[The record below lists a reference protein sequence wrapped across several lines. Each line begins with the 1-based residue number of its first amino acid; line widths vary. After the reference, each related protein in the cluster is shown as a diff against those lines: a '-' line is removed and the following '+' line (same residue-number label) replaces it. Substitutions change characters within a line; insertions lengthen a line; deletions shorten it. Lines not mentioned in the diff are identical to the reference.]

1 MFIPK
6 IESMRRAIEQ
16 SRYTVALC
24 GSGILEECGYIVLKK
39 PDRAYEIEAK
49 YGVSPEYIFTDSYY
63 NTRTDKFFEFYRN
76 EVLKDIAPPDTSY
89 KLAAMERAGRL
100 NCIITSNLYELSQRA
115 GCHNVI
121 NMHGS
126 IYQNRCNHCGREYSV
141 DYIKNSKR
149 VPLCESC
156 GSVIRP
162 KVAFFGD
169 MLDGRL
175 IARAAGEVERADVL
189 LVLGTTL
196 DSDVFGNYIKYFNGS
211 KMIIVHKEEHLKD
224 KLADIVIYDTPG
236 NVLAQL
242 GY

>member
-1 MFIPK
+1 MFISK
-6 IESMRRAIEQ
+6 TESMKRALEQ
-16 SRYTVALC
+16 SKYTVALC

-39 PDRAYEIEAK
+39 PGRAYEIEEK
-49 YGVSPEYIFTDSYY
+49 YKVSPEYIFTDSYY
-63 NTRTDKFFEFYRN
+63 NTRTDKFFEFYKN
-76 EVLKDIAPPDTSY
+76 EILIDIDPPETSY
-89 KLAAMERAGRL
+89 RLAAMERAGKL

-126 IYQNRCNHCGREYSV
+126 IYQNKCNHCGRQYPVE
-141 DYIKNSKR
+141 YIKNAKR
-149 VPLCESC
+149 VPRCESC

-162 KVAFFGD
+162 QVAFFGD

-175 IARAAGEVERADVL
+175 IARTATEVERADVL

-211 KMIIVHKEEHLKD
+211 KMIIVHEEEHLKD
-224 KLADIVIYDTPG
+224 KRADIVIYGTPG
-236 NVLAQL
+236 EVLKEI